1 MSSAGNTIN
10 SFNYVEL
17 SQNYDPIYDTL
28 VNGGVVWMHLN
39 YNQTD
44 ADWPE
49 GTGEDGYLRFM
60 VTQWFVYA
68 GEGLVILG
76 PDGNSGLVFPNGSH
90 HTASQPK

>member
-1 MSSAGNTIN
+1 MAGISNTIN
-10 SFNYVEL
+10 SFNYAEL

-44 ADWPE
+44 ASWPE
-49 GTGEDGYLRFM
+49 MTGQDGYIRFM
-60 VTQWFVYA
+60 VTQWLVDYV
-68 GEGLVILG
+68 GLVVFA
-76 PDGNSGLVFPNGSH
+76 PDGTVLIFPNGSH